1 MKKLKLFALLCVCVL
16 LCGCFAAV
24 RCAYAEDGG
33 EQKPAPA
40 VYAGDVSATVGS
52 GVYVYVYG
60 RDFADIA
67 GLDVYLYYDKDVFTF
82 GRYGKGSLLDGTIND
97 INAETSGQVSLSMV
111 APSGISG
118 DGRLMYVL
126 LYVKSD
132 VAPGRYRVD
141 VAVGDVYDSALAAV
155 NVEANGCTVD
165 VQAAPVVTET
175 VNFFAACS
183 ADGGTLKKGDSFTV
197 TYGTSY
203 SHGFASANFEV
214 EYDKDLLQLTS
225 AKLGAGLTGANGALY
240 SVNTD
245 VGGYVKA
252 TFAALE
258 GVSGYVDNVFSV
270 EFTVIGD
277 VTGTSEIGFNA
288 NGLYDSNLTAFNGSS
303 CTSVVH
309 TEQIPPT
316 IVVPRVFVR
325 GVATSERTFELELV
339 AEKGCNIA
347 AGDFYVTFDSS
358 LFTCTGIAGA
368 IDGAMVVGN
377 PKFGQGVARFSFIFE
392 DGTQEE
398 VTIARL
404 TFDATATCGT
414 IGNFVVEGRNVT
426 DKNYGSLTLQY
437 VGGSAE
443 LLHSFDEAF
452 TVDRQPTCTVGGS
465 KSRHCAYCEQ
475 TTDVT
480 AIDALGHDMD
490 EWQQTKAPTCAESG
504 EQRRDCTRCDHYET
518 KTVSALGHIDG
529 EVVVENRVEPDC
541 TTEGHYDNV
550 VYCTRCNAELS
561 RENKTISALGHDVV
575 HHEAKEATCT
585 EIGWE
590 AYDTCRRCEK
600 LNTYKE
606 IPARGHV
613 EVVDEAVAPTCTK
626 TGLTEGKHCSVC
638 NEVLVEQR
646 VVDALG
652 HVDGEVV
659 VENRVEPDCTT
670 EGHYDNVVYCTRCN
684 TELSRESKTIPAL
697 GHKAATAVEEN
708 RVNATCTIDGHYDSV
723 VYCSVCHEELSREQ
737 KTLSQLG
744 HDMDEWQQTK
754 APTCAE
760 SGEQRRD
767 CTRCDH
773 YETKTIDALGH
784 VDGEVVVENRVEP
797 DCTTEG
803 HYDNVVYCTRC
814 DVELSRESKTIPALG
829 HKAATAVEENC
840 VNATCTTDGHYD
852 SVVYCSV
859 CHEELSREQK
869 TLQKTGHIEGD
880 WIVDS
885 EATCTESGSKHK
897 ECTTCHETLATEA
910 IAATGHTFGNWTTTV
925 EPTADREGKR
935 TRTCELCGQVEE
947 KPIDKLVKIG
957 CFGVVSAASMA
968 ATLTLLILAAYV
980 TKK

>member
-24 RCAYAEDGG
+24 PCAYAYAEDGG

-82 GRYGKGSLLDGTIND
+82 GSYGKGSLLDGTVCD
-97 INAETSGQVSLSMV
+97 VNAQTSGQVSLSMV

-118 DGRLMYVL
+118 DGLLMYVL

-132 VAPGRYRVD
+132 VAPGRYNVD

-165 VQAAPVVTET
+165 VQAAPVVKET

-225 AKLGAGLTGANGALY
+225 AKLGASLTGANGALY
-240 SVNTD
+240 SVNAD

-368 IDGAMVVGN
+368 IDGSMVVGN

-392 DGTQEE
+392 DGTQDEA
-398 VTIARL
+398 TIARL
-404 TFDATATCGT
+404 TFDATATCNT
-414 IGNFVVEGRNVT
+414 IGNFAVEGRNVT
-426 DKNYGSLTLQY
+426 DKNYGSLTLRY

-452 TVDRQPTCTVGGS
+452 TVDRQPTCTVDGS
-465 KSRHCAYCEQ
+465 RSRHCAYCEQ

-480 AIDALGHDMD
+480 AIDALGHDMGD
-490 EWQQTKAPTCAESG
+490 WQQTKAPTCTEKG

-518 KTVSALGHIDG
+518 KTI
-529 EVVVENRVEPDC
+529 
-541 TTEGHYDNV
+541 
-550 VYCTRCNAELS
+550 
-561 RENKTISALGHDVV
+561 
-575 HHEAKEATCT
+575 
-585 EIGWE
+585 
-590 AYDTCRRCEK
+590 
-600 LNTYKE
+600 
-606 IPARGHV
+606 
-613 EVVDEAVAPTCTK
+613 
-626 TGLTEGKHCSVC
+626 
-638 NEVLVEQR
+638 
-646 VVDALG
+646 DALG
-652 HVDGEVV
+652 HVDGKVV

-684 TELSRESKTIPAL
+684 TELSRENKTISAL
-697 GHKAATAVEEN
+697 GHDVVHHEANAATCTETGWEAYDTCSRCDYTTYNEIEAKGHSASEAVEEN
-708 RVNATCTIDGHYDSV
+708 RVEATCTVDGH
-723 VYCSVCHEELSREQ
+723 C
-737 KTLSQLG
+737 
-744 HDMDEWQQTK
+744 
-754 APTCAE
+754 
-760 SGEQRRD
+760 
-767 CTRCDH
+767 
-773 YETKTIDALGH
+773 
-784 VDGEVVVENRVEP
+784 
-797 DCTTEG
+797 
-803 HYDNVVYCTRC
+803 
-814 DVELSRESKTIPALG
+814 
-829 HKAATAVEENC
+829 
-840 VNATCTTDGHYD
+840 D

-869 TLQKTGHIEGD
+869 TLQKIGHIEGD

-925 EPTADREGKR
+925 EPTTDREGKR

-968 ATLTLLILAAYV
+968 VTLTLLILAAYV

>member
-24 RCAYAEDGG
+24 PCAYAEDGG
-33 EQKPAPA
+33 EQQPAPA

-82 GRYGKGSLLDGTIND
+82 GSYGKGSLLDGTVND

-111 APSGISG
+111 APTGISG
-118 DGRLMYVL
+118 DGCLMYVL

-132 VAPGRYRVD
+132 VAPGRYNVD

-225 AKLGAGLTGANGALY
+225 AKLGAGLTDANGALY

-368 IDGAMVVGN
+368 IDGSMVVGN
-377 PKFGQGVARFSFIFE
+377 PNFGQGVARFSFIFE

-443 LLHSFDEAF
+443 LLHCFDEAF
-452 TVDRQPTCTVGGS
+452 TVDRQPTCTVDGS
-465 KSRHCAYCEQ
+465 KSRHCVYCEQ

-480 AIDALGHDMD
+480 AIDALGHDMG
-490 EWQQTKAPTCAESG
+490 EWQQTKVPTCTENG

-518 KTVSALGHIDG
+518 KTVGALGHIDG

-541 TTEGHYDNV
+541 TTEGHYDSV

-561 RENKTISALGHDVV
+561 RESKTIS
-575 HHEAKEATCT
+575 
-585 EIGWE
+585 
-590 AYDTCRRCEK
+590 
-600 LNTYKE
+600 
-606 IPARGHV
+606 
-613 EVVDEAVAPTCTK
+613 
-626 TGLTEGKHCSVC
+626 
-638 NEVLVEQR
+638 
-646 VVDALG
+646 
-652 HVDGEVV
+652 
-659 VENRVEPDCTT
+659 
-670 EGHYDNVVYCTRCN
+670 
-684 TELSRESKTIPAL
+684 AL

-737 KTLSQLG
+737 KTLPQLG
-744 HDMDEWQQTK
+744 HDMGDWQQTK
-754 APTCAE
+754 APTCTE
-760 SGEQRRD
+760 NGEQRRD
-767 CTRCDH
+767 CTRCD
-773 YETKTIDALGH
+773 YFETKTIDALGH

-814 DVELSRESKTIPALG
+814 NAELSRENKTIPALG
-829 HKAATAVEENC
+829 HKAATAVEENR
-840 VNATCTTDGHYD
+840 VEATCTIDGHYD

-869 TLQKTGHIEGD
+869 TLQKIGHTESD

-925 EPTADREGKR
+925 EPTTDREGKR